1 MYNIFS
7 ILIVPF
13 EYNVDPDQLVADDGT
28 LSNSVNSDEMQ
39 QDAASHQGRH
49 CLLSEN
55 TYSSSNFNLKCVA
68 KHQQTYRYFGLAE
81 QNKPTPLPKLLHLV

>member
-1 MYNIFS
+1 MYTCIVFS

-13 EYNVDPDQLVADDGT
+13 EYNVDPDPLVADDGT
-28 LSNSVNSDEMQ
+28 LSNSVKSDEMQ

-55 TYSSSNFNLKCVA
+55 TYSTSNFNFECVA
-68 KHQQTYRYFGLAE
+68 KHEHTHRYFGLAE
-81 QNKPTPLPKLLHLV
+81 QNKPTLLVALT